1 MPRSPTE
8 IVEEL
13 LNQLIEEEGGLEDV
27 DIGGGGGHLQL
38 QDGKK
43 TGE

>member
-13 LNQLIEEEGGLEDV
+13 LNQLIEEGGLEDV